1 MKMTEKEK
9 IDTTPEGKPVDNTNK
24 DEDEIFATTE
34 IKIEEMAIDGI
45 CGVY

>member
-1 MKMTEKEK
+1 MKEQEKQIANVSE
-9 IDTTPEGKPVDNTNK
+9 TANTDSSNTRE
-24 DEDEIFATTE
+24 EDIYSTTE

>member
-1 MKMTEKEK
+1 MKEQEKQIADISESANSEISDK
-9 IDTTPEGKPVDNTNK
+9 KEEDIFNTN
-24 DEDEIFATTE
+24 E

>member
-1 MKMTEKEK
+1 MEQKEK
-9 IDTTPEGKPVDNTNK
+9 DVKKGQK
-24 DEDEIFATTE
+24 DSKEDDIFRTEE

>member
-1 MKMTEKEK
+1 M
-9 IDTTPEGKPVDNTNK
+9 VANN
-24 DEDEIFATTE
+24 DEDVKEIQNDGQEDNQKDNIFSIEE

>member
-1 MKMTEKEK
+1 MTEKEK
-9 IDTTPEGKPVDNTNK
+9 TGPAPGGKPGENTSKNK
-24 DEDEIFATTE
+24 DEIFGTTE